1 MNTTVKNILIA
12 VVVGIVVGMILGG
25 LFPALG
31 IVLPGAINTI
41 GVGVAIAVTY
51 ITLSNRKGS

>member
-12 VVVGIVVGMILGG
+12 IGVGILVGLILGG
-25 LFPALG
+25 LLPALG
-31 IVLPGAINTI
+31 IILPSSMNTI
-41 GVGVAIAVTY
+41 GVGIAIAVTY